1 MAKVSAIEKN
11 KKRKEQIERFA
22 SKRAKL
28 KQTMNDVNLTPDAR
42 VAAMIKLSEMPRN
55 SARVRYR
62 NRCALTG
69 RPRAYHRYFG
79 LSRIMLRELASW
91 GKIPGLKKSSW

>member
-1 MAKVSAIEKN
+1 MVSRIGKLPIKV
-11 KKRKEQIERFA
+11 R
-22 SKRAKL
+22 
-28 KQTMNDVNLTPDAR
+28 
-42 VAAMIKLSEMPRN
+42 IK
-55 SARVRYR
+55 

>member
-1 MAKVSAIEKN
+1 MAKVSAIDKN
-11 KKRKEQIERFA
+11 KKRKAKIDRFA

-28 KQTMNDVNLTPDAR
+28 KQTMNDVNLAPEVT
-42 VAAMIKLSEMPRN
+42 VEAMIKLSEMPRN
-55 SARVRYR
+55 SAKVRYR

-69 RPRAYHRYFG
+69 RPRAYHGYFG
-79 LSRIMLRELASW
+79 ISRVMLRELVSW